1 MNLQESRS
9 SRGQLP
15 IAYAPVKVICE
26 SIEGGG
32 YKLRSTQKLE
42 TFDPSLAKLFRRAVE
57 SHAGRV
63 FIAERSDDGS
73 WRTLTYEQTRPI
85 VDSIAQSLIKRGLSA
100 ERPVLILSGN
110 SIEHAILS
118 LACYTAGVPVAPL
131 SVAYSLQ
138 SEDHSKVKNV
148 TALLRPGLVYVSD
161 TGPFAKALSHLCAE
175 IVAKRNG
182 ANIPNVTSFDDL
194 WRNSAGPEVEKAVAN
209 IGHGTIAK
217 FLFTSGS
224 TGFPKTVIN
233 THGMLT
239 ANQQALAQIWPFIA
253 EDELVLVDWLPWS
266 HTFGGNHNFH
276 LVLRHAGTLYVD
288 AGKPVPGLVEHT
300 VRNIGEV
307 SPTIYFNV
315 PAGFAALLPYLESD
329 TSIAKAFFARL
340 RLIFYAAA
348 ALPQDL
354 WSRLEDVS
362 SRTIGHRVPMTSS
375 WGATET
381 APAVTAAHFPL
392 ERAGVIG
399 VPIPGIELKLLPS
412 NERLEVRVKGPHVTP
427 GYWGSPELTADAF
440 DEEGY
445 YKIGDAVRFADPQDP
460 AKGLVYD
467 GRIAEN
473 FKLSSGSWVRVGAL
487 RIGVLAAASPVL
499 QDAVIAGEGH
509 NFVAIMAWLN
519 RAGCAQL
526 LGQSS
531 TATPRE
537 LAEHPAIHAH
547 IRKALTS
554 WNAENSGATM
564 RVRRVLLLTDAP
576 SIDSGEITDKGY
588 VNQRAV
594 LDNRGEALRN
604 LLDDAHHPNLVVVE
618 S

>member
-26 SIEGGG
+26 NIEGGG

-85 VDSIAQSLIKRGLSA
+85 VDSITQSLIERGLSA

-110 SIEHAILS
+110 SIEHAILT

-138 SEDHSKVKNV
+138 SEDYSKVKNV

-161 TGPFAKALSHLCAE
+161 TGPFAKALSHLRAE

-354 WSRLEDVS
+354 WSRLEEVS

-604 LLDDAHHPNLVVVE
+604 LLDDAHHPNLVAVE

>member
-1 MNLQESRS
+1 M
-9 SRGQLP
+9 
-15 IAYAPVKVICE
+15 
-26 SIEGGG
+26 
-32 YKLRSTQKLE
+32 
-42 TFDPSLAKLFRRAVE
+42 
-57 SHAGRV
+57 
-63 FIAERSDDGS
+63 
-73 WRTLTYEQTRPI
+73 
-85 VDSIAQSLIKRGLSA
+85 
-100 ERPVLILSGN
+100 
-110 SIEHAILS
+110 
-118 LACYTAGVPVAPL
+118 
-131 SVAYSLQ
+131 
-138 SEDHSKVKNV
+138 
-148 TALLRPGLVYVSD
+148 
-161 TGPFAKALSHLCAE
+161 
-175 IVAKRNG
+175 
-182 ANIPNVTSFDDL
+182 
-194 WRNSAGPEVEKAVAN
+194 
-209 IGHGTIAK
+209 
-217 FLFTSGS
+217 
-224 TGFPKTVIN
+224 
-233 THGMLT
+233 
-239 ANQQALAQIWPFIA
+239 
-253 EDELVLVDWLPWS
+253 
-266 HTFGGNHNFH
+266 
-276 LVLRHAGTLYVD
+276 
-288 AGKPVPGLVEHT
+288 
-300 VRNIGEV
+300 
-307 SPTIYFNV
+307 
-315 PAGFAALLPYLESD
+315 
-329 TSIAKAFFARL
+329 
-340 RLIFYAAA
+340 
-348 ALPQDL
+348 
-354 WSRLEDVS
+354 
-362 SRTIGHRVPMTSS
+362 
-375 WGATET
+375 
-381 APAVTAAHFPL
+381 
-392 ERAGVIG
+392 
-399 VPIPGIELKLLPS
+399 
-412 NERLEVRVKGPHVTP
+412 RVKGPHVTP

-499 QDAVIAGEGH
+499 QDAVIAGEGR

-564 RVRRVLLLTDAP
+564 RVRRVLVLTDAP